1 MSNVYVKKTFCP
13 QLLKDVLLGH
23 HGLMQVHVYL
33 IPQLEM
39 DFGIEDVVAIRIKMI
54 QLTSM
59 RAMMNMMLL
68 NAYQENVKI

>member
-33 IPQLEM
+33 IPRPEM
-39 DFGIEDVVAIRIKMI
+39 DFGIEDVVAITIKII
-54 QLTSM
+54 QLNSM

>member
-13 QLLKDVLLGH
+13 QLLKDVLYGH